1 MGIFEKSI
9 PKYVVNPIDQQLE
22 VAPQDVYV
30 DDIFDPIFNARVK
43 DAMRQK
49 YGSGLY
55 GVLGGYEEML
65 KNAWGGDGGILGK
78 GMGVLSTFGRS
89 MEKAD
94 DLVLGLLTEGVE
106 GITGQGFDNPFKQI
120 FVEDEDY
127 TGKRLLAAT
136 ANTFRGLAGG
146 TTVTEQDFG
155 PEWNIP
161 ALGLELTTDVGILG
175 GGLARKLA
183 PTAREFTSKELFQR
197 LGKSDVKTTVG
208 EIGQLMSNYDDLM
221 TRVAIDATAPGL
233 RPAFKKLS
241 NSLVQHLATQAPREF
256 IDYKI
261 LKSDPKVRKAAR
273 DYFDKHPFVR
283 MAVQLSNT
291 ADELPVSQA
300 EVAVDAAKTEEELIQ
315 EALDNE
321 QLAYFNYI
329 KELVESDDYANFG
342 EDLRKYSLQR
352 SKELGVSYDD
362 YIKTQSDAVNKLFE
376 NMANAGMLDQ
386 IGIDQW
392 SDEIPASLK
401 TISDLK
407 KWLHAADRL
416 DVDLALKQAEDVGEY
431 IPGFGWTVESSP
443 VKESVEKTQSAK
455 QSLDEIRKV
464 VSDALGIKKTPEA
477 PLLGVDY
484 ATDFKKRYPDFD
496 NLPQRDR
503 SRILKEEFSKFPQV
517 VQENIDKYEKI
528 FNPGSL
534 FTTTSG
540 FSEAPYGGI
549 PLVNESYV
557 DEVLEKLRDDSTL
570 MDALETGEWSTNDA
584 TNKAI
589 NAALGDPANKHY
601 AWYALTNSKYSI
613 SPSRITAVEALGP
626 GGTNYAYDRL
636 DAARYSFRNPGAPR
650 FTTEEELVKYLNT
663 PRMRLALEEYFP
675 KTNATMRPVN
685 LNDPVVKE
693 ALANASHPE
702 YADFIAA
709 GMRPVR
715 LEDYLKYVGLDT
727 DKIPPDVLS
736 QITNLDETMSPEY
749 VWLRSQWEPKL
760 SLDELRQSIVDV
772 YFPKGK
778 KDAPQD
784 LLTYTASLEKLSRI
798 LDDSKM
804 TRISDDIVKA
814 APDESAFLEDLYKAF
829 DDSAVV
835 SDVAKESLPKITR
848 KQRRQLIKEG
858 VLERTEYYGIDQVY
872 LQRLWNER
880 PSSKGARKTAD
891 TPTYAHRESVVD
903 DISGTSTST
912 RPSLISD
919 GNAAKGVRD
928 DLSLSYDSY
937 VKSALSQIASKVKSE
952 DEFYSI
958 IEPILPYYHIK
969 PKNSSNT
976 IDEIRQNLA
985 RTLGTTADKIADAD
999 VIKALPKHRL
1009 VPTATTVADVN
1020 AFRDLIPSINA
1031 YLKKGGNPFGNK
1043 PKDITWREHY
1053 TVRRWLG
1060 LKDDPNYL
1068 AQNRI
1073 PLTEVPSGYANR
1085 LMYEALYDKTTN
1097 LLRVPSTDLDRI
1109 VLEDAAM
1116 RAHLSQG
1123 RLTKSTVKFD
1133 NAFAQVIQ
1141 KYRKDPKTFKSPDEL
1156 AREVRASIEASKP
1169 VTVAQQAFDNASTA
1183 AATAENTVDE
1193 LAGNM
1198 KRFRIKG
1205 GSKRLGETLYGKRR
1219 WRWFEIIRDALSV
1232 SDKNARREARAT
1244 IRTKIASLL
1253 GKRFSDLTIRIAAKG
1268 DFKNFKRFYILRQQ
1282 QLGDI
1287 VKGSDFWTTFRR
1299 TGILIAPY
1307 LDSSKQLPIVEAS
1320 LKNNAELINKAAGK
1334 DIVEVVTQDY
1344 GTTRKA
1350 VIMRFTGDKNTV
1362 KYVKSAQKKL
1372 DSTKFE
1378 DVMFSPPVAL
1388 SESDRKF
1395 MDSEDMRELA
1405 GMMDE
1410 LQAVAA
1416 DQAKLLGFTFDNA
1429 TPYTHHAM
1437 HRSTEMANWLNGQF
1451 YSKVSSED
1459 YDELSKLISNFD
1471 AYRKTDRGAFGT
1483 MLQDRR
1489 YRGDYWLL
1497 DDTDIPGRML
1507 FDYSPE
1513 RIFTSTLAD
1522 GMFANLQYQDFVDL
1536 FVNDNFKIK
1545 DWFKTPEDLKKV
1557 LYATDSKGRLSGNFA
1572 NSELVSFKLDE
1583 NGKISGLVKYDKSTD
1598 SGLAK
1603 ALADENTILVPAN
1616 AISHM
1621 DNVLRK
1627 DVRMG
1632 NKFWTFINKHFT
1644 IPFKFGLLSN
1654 PGFLLGNISDSTFKL
1669 ATTMS
1674 EKYGTSFTKEAQNV
1688 AECINASQA
1697 LKNSYYEAFDVWK
1710 KVSAEY
1716 DIKLSPEATVAD
1728 IVAMSPKYKEDF
1740 LKWLDDRLEVDIT
1753 YQNEAGMYITE
1764 TRHVPCDLDSDT
1776 INNASI
1782 WTMLQ
1787 GVQMNSS
1794 KLREYSELAEITPSS
1809 KYDVATNAWDRVTQG
1824 SGAYDKKNWRTWGL
1838 FMNNPYMKKLTDA
1851 SGAWED
1857 IIRTASILDD
1867 LRHGQYSKED
1877 FAKFARGSK
1886 GSEDSIL
1893 YRVRLDEAK
1902 NTMFNA
1908 QFDYERQSD
1917 FISKIGK
1924 TVPFPIFFLKNFE
1937 YWMDVFDKNPQFIDN
1952 VIDVQE
1958 GLWSGY
1964 NEDNDKF
1971 MTEAKGRGALP
1982 VGAKALPDWFKGV
1995 YKPSPL
2001 QSMFGA
2007 FSLLNDPVDNLSY
2020 RVNPLVGGAKAAAVE
2035 ALPDSELTT
2044 LLSDPESVKY
2054 RPYSGDMYER
2064 NIKQGDPEFNP
2075 LYYTLHRANP
2085 YDRALNAQMR
2095 IPEKLKEGEFQLSDA
2110 LPSVFQPMF

>member
-1 MGIFEKSI
+1 MYKRSFDEYR
-9 PKYVVNPIDQQLE
+9 PKP
-22 VAPQDVYV
+22 
-30 DDIFDPIFNARVK
+30 
-43 DAMRQK
+43 
-49 YGSGLY
+49 
-55 GVLGGYEEML
+55 
-65 KNAWGGDGGILGK
+65 
-78 GMGVLSTFGRS
+78 
-89 MEKAD
+89 
-94 DLVLGLLTEGVE
+94 
-106 GITGQGFDNPFKQI
+106 
-120 FVEDEDY
+120 
-127 TGKRLLAAT
+127 
-136 ANTFRGLAGG
+136 
-146 TTVTEQDFG
+146 TT
-155 PEWNIP
+155 
-161 ALGLELTTDVGILG
+161 
-175 GGLARKLA
+175 K
-183 PTAREFTSKELFQR
+183 
-197 LGKSDVKTTVG
+197 
-208 EIGQLMSNYDDLM
+208 
-221 TRVAIDATAPGL
+221 
-233 RPAFKKLS
+233 
-241 NSLVQHLATQAPREF
+241 
-256 IDYKI
+256 
-261 LKSDPKVRKAAR
+261 KAA
-273 DYFDKHPFVR
+273 
-283 MAVQLSNT
+283 SET
-291 ADELPVSQA
+291 A
-300 EVAVDAAKTEEELIQ
+300 AA
-315 EALDNE
+315 
-321 QLAYFNYI
+321 
-329 KELVESDDYANFG
+329 
-342 EDLRKYSLQR
+342 
-352 SKELGVSYDD
+352 
-362 YIKTQSDAVNKLFE
+362 
-376 NMANAGMLDQ
+376 
-386 IGIDQW
+386 
-392 SDEIPASLK
+392 
-401 TISDLK
+401 
-407 KWLHAADRL
+407 
-416 DVDLALKQAEDVGEY
+416 
-431 IPGFGWTVESSP
+431 
-443 VKESVEKTQSAK
+443 VKES
-455 QSLDEIRKV
+455 
-464 VSDALGIKKTPEA
+464 
-477 PLLGVDY
+477 
-484 ATDFKKRYPDFD
+484 
-496 NLPQRDR
+496 
-503 SRILKEEFSKFPQV
+503 
-517 VQENIDKYEKI
+517 
-528 FNPGSL
+528 
-534 FTTTSG
+534 
-540 FSEAPYGGI
+540 
-549 PLVNESYV
+549 
-557 DEVLEKLRDDSTL
+557 
-570 MDALETGEWSTNDA
+570 
-584 TNKAI
+584 
-589 NAALGDPANKHY
+589 
-601 AWYALTNSKYSI
+601 
-613 SPSRITAVEALGP
+613 
-626 GGTNYAYDRL
+626 
-636 DAARYSFRNPGAPR
+636 
-650 FTTEEELVKYLNT
+650 
-663 PRMRLALEEYFP
+663 
-675 KTNATMRPVN
+675 
-685 LNDPVVKE
+685 
-693 ALANASHPE
+693 
-702 YADFIAA
+702 
-709 GMRPVR
+709 
-715 LEDYLKYVGLDT
+715 
-727 DKIPPDVLS
+727 
-736 QITNLDETMSPEY
+736 
-749 VWLRSQWEPKL
+749 
-760 SLDELRQSIVDV
+760 
-772 YFPKGK
+772 
-778 KDAPQD
+778 
-784 LLTYTASLEKLSRI
+784 
-798 LDDSKM
+798 
-804 TRISDDIVKA
+804 
-814 APDESAFLEDLYKAF
+814 
-829 DDSAVV
+829 
-835 SDVAKESLPKITR
+835 
-848 KQRRQLIKEG
+848 
-858 VLERTEYYGIDQVY
+858 
-872 LQRLWNER
+872 
-880 PSSKGARKTAD
+880 
-891 TPTYAHRESVVD
+891 
-903 DISGTSTST
+903 
-912 RPSLISD
+912 
-919 GNAAKGVRD
+919 
-928 DLSLSYDSY
+928 
-937 VKSALSQIASKVKSE
+937 IASKKPSE
-952 DEFYSI
+952 VGDMF
-958 IEPILPYYHIK
+958 PFAD
-969 PKNSSNT
+969 SS
-976 IDEIRQNLA
+976 
-985 RTLGTTADKIADAD
+985 
-999 VIKALPKHRL
+999 
-1009 VPTATTVADVN
+1009 
-1020 AFRDLIPSINA
+1020 
-1031 YLKKGGNPFGNK
+1031 
-1043 PKDITWREHY
+1043 
-1053 TVRRWLG
+1053 
-1060 LKDDPNYL
+1060 
-1068 AQNRI
+1068 
-1073 PLTEVPSGYANR
+1073 
-1085 LMYEALYDKTTN
+1085 
-1097 LLRVPSTDLDRI
+1097 
-1109 VLEDAAM
+1109 
-1116 RAHLSQG
+1116 
-1123 RLTKSTVKFD
+1123 
-1133 NAFAQVIQ
+1133 
-1141 KYRKDPKTFKSPDEL
+1141 
-1156 AREVRASIEASKP
+1156 
-1169 VTVAQQAFDNASTA
+1169 A
-1183 AATAENTVDE
+1183 AAKATQTVDE
-1193 LAGNM
+1193 LAGEM
-1198 KRFRIKG
+1198 KNFADG
-1205 GSKRLGETLYGKRR
+1205 GGTAEAGKTVFTERR

-1244 IRTKIASLL
+1244 LRTKIASLL
-1253 GKRFSDLTIRIAAKG
+1253 GKRFSDITIRVAAKG

-1282 QLGDI
+1282 QLGDV

-1307 LDSSKQLPIVEAS
+1307 LASSKQLPIVEAS

-1410 LQAVAA
+1410 LQSVAA
-1416 DQAKLLGFTFDNA
+1416 DQAKLLGFTFDNT

-1471 AYRKTDRGAFGT
+1471 EYRKTDRGAFGT

-1497 DDTDIPGRML
+1497 DDTDVPGRML

-1545 DWFKTPEDLKKV
+1545 DWFKAPEDLKKV

-1644 IPFKFGLLSN
+1644 IPFKFGILSN

-1740 LKWLDDRLEVDIT
+1740 LKWLDGGLDVDIT

-1794 KLREYSELAEITPSS
+1794 KLREYSELADVTPSS

-1838 FMNNPYMKKLTDA
+1838 FMNNPYMKKLTDS

-1937 YWMDVFDKNPQFIDN
+1937 YWMEIFDKNPQFIDN

-2020 RVNPLVGGAKAAAVE
+2020 RVNPLIGGAKAAAVE